1 MSTLVYQK
9 LRFGKEATPGVGVTA
24 NMLPQST
31 KVSPPSPMIPGEAVD
46 TSGGRVAVDVVNGKE
61 HSEWSISGNLALA
74 DLAMW
79 FSAAFGKVDIDANV
93 LVASLDQE
101 TAYPYALTME
111 YGDGSSV
118 DKAANCRMIQ
128 LGLQLTPNQLGTFSG
143 SLMGG
148 KLVDGASP
156 SSATKLPQL
165 MAGPK
170 GVSLWISPTVA
181 GLTTGGNQL
190 TKAKGLVD
198 LSFNVGPLHDPL
210 YTISED
216 DDVAEFVEVKPSIQA
231 PITLLRSSSILTDA
245 MTQLRAGTLMY
256 ARILAKGPT
265 VSSVQSL
272 MDIRF
277 PFKWMS
283 PAGAENQ
290 GKYARNLV
298 MQAIYDGS
306 GGSYLGT
313 ACQASFTGAWIGTE
327 FGTGGAFESVAGSVD
342 TTPGL

>member
-1 MSTLVYQK
+1 MSTLVYNK
-9 LRFGKEATPGVGVTA
+9 LRFGKESTPGTGVSA
-24 NMLPQST
+24 IIHPQST
-31 KVSPPSPMIPGEAVD
+31 KVAPPNPMVPGEVTD

-61 HSEWSISGNLALA
+61 HSEWAISGQLALA
-74 DLAMW
+74 DLAFW
-79 FSAAFGKVDIDANV
+79 FSAAFGKVDIDSNV
-93 LVASLDQE
+93 LIASLDQE

-111 YGDGSSV
+111 YGNQSTV
-118 DKAANCRMIQ
+118 DKAANCRMVS
-128 LGLQLTPNQLGTFSG
+128 LGLQLTPNSLGSFSG
-143 SLMGG
+143 SLVGG
-148 KLVDGASP
+148 KLTDGASP

-170 GVSLWISPTVA
+170 GVSLWISTTAA
-181 GLTTGGNQL
+181 GLTTSGNQL

-210 YTISED
+210 FTISED
-216 DDVAEFVEVKPSIQA
+216 DEVADFVEVKPSITA

-245 MTQLRAGTLMY
+245 MTQMRAGTLMY

-283 PAGAENQ
+283 PAGSENQ

-298 MQAIYDGS
+298 MQALYDAPS
-306 GGSYLGT
+306 GGLGT
-313 ACQASFTGAWIGTE
+313 ACQATFTAAWIGTE
-327 FGTGGAFESVAGSVD
+327 FGTGGAFEDITEFVD
-342 TTPGL
+342 TTPAG